1 MNHTIQKVIVIPSYN
16 ETLALAQ
23 LLKELVDDLLDSDAV
38 MIMDDSPVDVAKEV
52 ESACRNQLSG
62 TDVNFY
68 FFNHNGKSGRGS
80 AVRRGFEKS
89 VELFPDLRFVI
100 ECDADGSHQAA
111 DIIKVKNSENL
122 SDLLI
127 GSRYL
132 PDSKIIGWPVSRRI
146 FSYLLNLIIPKFL
159 RIDIKDITNGLRR
172 YNLSA
177 IGAILSKDQSNKG
190 FIYLSEQALLIK
202 KANLV
207 ISEIPIEFI
216 DRTLGSSTVTWREI
230 LASIRGVILLL
241 STAHRH

>member
-23 LLKELVDDLLDSDAV
+23 LLKELAGDLLDSDAV
-38 MIMDDSPVDVAKEV
+38 MIMDDSPFDVAKEV
-52 ESACRNQLSG
+52 ESACRHQISG
-62 TDVNFY
+62 TEVNFY

-89 VELFPDLRFVI
+89 VELFPELKFII
-100 ECDADGSHQAA
+100 ECDADGSHQAV
-111 DIIKVKNSENL
+111 DIIKIKNSENS

-132 PDSKIIGWPVSRRI
+132 PDSKIIGWPLSRRM

-159 RIDIKDITNGLRR
+159 RIDIKDITNGLRK
-172 YNLSA
+172 YNLAA
-177 IGAILSKDQSNKG
+177 IGAILSNDQSNKG

-230 LASIRGVILLL
+230 LASVRGVISLL

>member
-1 MNHTIQKVIVIPSYN
+1 MNHAIQKVIIIPSYN

-23 LLKELVDDLLDSDAV
+23 LLKELAGDLLASDAV
-38 MIMDDSPVDVAKEV
+38 MIMDDSPFDVAKEV
-52 ESACRNQLSG
+52 ESACQNQISG
-62 TDVNFY
+62 TEVNFY

-89 VELFPDLRFVI
+89 VELFPELRFVI
-100 ECDADGSHQAA
+100 ECDADGSHRAA
-111 DIIKVKNSENL
+111 DIIKITNSEIS
-122 SDLLI
+122 SDVLI

-146 FSYLLNLIIPKFL
+146 FSYLLNLVIPKFL
-159 RIDIKDITNGLRR
+159 RIDITDITNGLRR
-172 YNLSA
+172 YNLAA
-177 IGAILSKDQSNKG
+177 IRAILSKDQSNKG
-190 FIYLSEQALLIK
+190 FIYLSEQALQVK

-230 LASIRGVILLL
+230 LASVRGVISLL

>member
-23 LLKELVDDLLDSDAV
+23 LLKELAGDLLASDAV
-38 MIMDDSPVDVAKEV
+38 MIMDDSPFDVAKEI
-52 ESACRNQLSG
+52 ESTCQNQISG
-62 TDVNFY
+62 TEVNFY

-89 VELFPDLRFVI
+89 VELFPELRFVI

-111 DIIKVKNSENL
+111 DIIKIKNSEIS

-146 FSYLLNLIIPKFL
+146 FSYLLNLVIPKFL

-172 YNLSA
+172 YNLAA
-177 IGAILSKDQSNKG
+177 IRAILSKDQSNKG
-190 FIYLSEQALLIK
+190 FIYLSEQALQVK

-216 DRTLGSSTVTWREI
+216 DRTLGNSTVTWREI
-230 LASIRGVILLL
+230 LASVRGVISLL

>member
-1 MNHTIQKVIVIPSYN
+1 MNKKIQTVIVIPSYN
-16 ETLALAQ
+16 ESLALAQ
-23 LLKELVDDLLDSDAV
+23 LLKDLIGELLDSDALI
-38 MIMDDSPVDVAKEV
+38 IMDDSPPEVAKEV

-62 TDVNFY
+62 REVDFY

-89 VELFPDLRFVI
+89 VALFPELKFVI

-111 DIIKVKNSENL
+111 DIIKIKNSENS

-159 RIDIKDITNGLRR
+159 RIDIKDITNGLRK
-172 YNLSA
+172 YNLAA
-177 IGAILSKDQSNKG
+177 IEAILSKDQSNKG
-190 FIYLSEQALLIK
+190 FIYLSEQALLVK

-230 LASIRGVILLL
+230 LASVRGVISLL